1 MNVRQ
6 KNLAAFLER
15 SQTASV
21 LELVEHFQVSDE
33 TIRRDLKVLADS
45 QQIERF
51 HGGVRFVGKE
61 EEAPFAQRL
70 RTRPQ
75 AKARLAA
82 LAAAQIP
89 DGASL
94 ILDNSSSACFLA
106 RALAGKRGLVNPHRL
121 GQTRG
126 FQFVF
131 LRVLAF
137 EYFAFFHF
145 RSPFTRNYHLL
156 AVRGNRAS
164 SATPVADRTA
174 SAPTQFGE
182 TQRLVEGLPIE
193 TQWWQSLGS
202 SALDG
207 LINEAFHVSPTLAS
221 ISANL
226 RQAQELLAA
235 QAGSTQYPQVDV
247 ALGSQRQQMSPSSQG
262 LSGDARQFSLYNAS
276 VGVHYNLDLAGGNR
290 RALEALAARA
300 DYRRFELNAARLALA
315 GNMATAAIT
324 RARLA
329 AQLEATTAILRVQDE
344 QLRLAHERVRIGQAS
359 PDEALSLQAQ
369 AEQTRA
375 ELPALRKQLQQTE
388 HLLAVLAGR
397 APGTGG
403 IPAFTLA
410 DFTLPV
416 EMPLVVPSELVR
428 RRPDIQASEALLHA
442 ANADYGVAVA
452 KLYPQINLSANLG
465 SQALTTGAL
474 FGGGSAVWGLVAQLT
489 QPLFN
494 PGLPAEKRAAL
505 AAFDAAAAN
514 YQSVVLESLRNV
526 ADTLRAVESDAQTLT
541 ALAAADMAAQAS
553 LQSVERQYRLGAASY
568 LQLLIAQQQAQS
580 IRINMIAAQA
590 QRLVDSVALY
600 QALGGG
606 VS

>member
-1 MNVRQ
+1 MLGPRGGQ
-6 KNLAAFLER
+6 HRHKSLAECPFCEQA
-15 SQTASV
+15 T
-21 LELVEHFQVSDE
+21 
-33 TIRRDLKVLADS
+33 K
-45 QQIERF
+45 QIGNSKGHIEGIGQGTGPE
-51 HGGVRFVGKE
+51 HGGDE
-61 EEAPFAQRL
+61 Q
-70 RTRPQ
+70 
-75 AKARLAA
+75 
-82 LAAAQIP
+82 
-89 DGASL
+89 
-94 ILDNSSSACFLA
+94 LA
-106 RALAGKRGLVNPHRL
+106 RRG
-121 GQTRG
+121 GIG
-126 FQFVF
+126 
-131 LRVLAF
+131 
-137 EYFAFFHF
+137 
-145 RSPFTRNYHLL
+145 
-156 AVRGNRAS
+156 GGG
-164 SATPVADRTA
+164 
-174 SAPTQFGE
+174 GE
-182 TQRLVEGLPIE
+182 GGRLVEFGRGAVEQYAVRVAGGGL
-193 TQWWQSLGS
+193 
-202 SALDG
+202 
-207 LINEAFHVSPTLAS
+207 
-221 ISANL
+221 
-226 RQAQELLAA
+226 QAVEIDARGVA
-235 QAGSTQYPQVDV
+235 
-247 ALGSQRQQMSPSSQG
+247 ALG
-262 LSGDARQFSLYNAS
+262 
-276 VGVHYNLDLAGGNR
+276 AGGNR

-505 AAFDAAAAN
+505 AAFDAAVAN

-580 IRINMIAAQA
+580 IRINMVAVQA